1 MASNINAADI
11 DELYPVAGVDN
22 DSQGFRDNFNIIK
35 DGLLTAKTEITALQN
50 NTAKL
55 NATNDFNGN
64 IVQEAKFLRTT
75 EDVFTTDTI
84 TAGQNISFNNG
95 HYQNITVGGNVT
107 LTLTD
112 WPASGVMGRMRLNI
126 KSDGTLRTI
135 TWSAGVLRTN
145 VSWPSPFLIS
155 ADTTS
160 PIIVDFWTTDQGT
173 TVYGLYHGQF
183 T

>member
-22 DSQGFRDNFNIIK
+22 DSQGFRDNFNLIK
-35 DGLLTAKTEITALQN
+35 NGLATAKTEITTLQDT
-50 NTAKL
+50 TAKL
-55 NATNDFNGN
+55 NITNDFNGN
-64 IVQEAKFLRTT
+64 IIQEAKFLRTT

-95 HYQNITVGGNVT
+95 HYQNITVGGDVT

-112 WPASGVMGRMRLNI
+112 WPASGVLGRIRLNI
-126 KSDGTLRTI
+126 KSDGTARTI
-135 TWSAGVLRTN
+135 TWSAGTLRTN
-145 VSWPSPFLIS
+145 STFPSPFVVS
-155 ADTTS
+155 ADSTA
-160 PIIVDFWTTDQGT
+160 PVFVDFWSTDQGT
-173 TVYGLYHGQF
+173 VVYGLYHGQF

>member
-22 DSQGFRDNFNIIK
+22 DSQGFRDNFNLIK
-35 DGLLTAKTEITALQN
+35 DGLATAKTEITALQD

-95 HYQNITVGGNVT
+95 HYQNITVGADVT

-112 WPASGVMGRMRLNI
+112 WPASGVMGRMRFVVTG
-126 KSDGTLRTI
+126 SGTI
-135 TWSAGVLRTN
+135 TWGGSTTFRTN
-145 VSWPSPFLIS
+145 GGW
-155 ADTTS
+155 TTTTAS
-160 PIIVDFWTTDQGT
+160 TTARVIDFWTSNQGG
-173 TVYGLYHGQF
+173 VIYGLDHGQF